1 MLIVLR
7 SISCPLYVKMSSLSL
22 SLWLTGLLLRLSS
35 ASELTVLQGNCA
47 GGWLDGGA
55 TLGCI
60 YLDNTARTWMDSV
73 MFCRGLSVS
82 GVSTTIGLAK
92 IDR

>member
-1 MLIVLR
+1 MR
-7 SISCPLYVKMSSLSL
+7 SICCPLYEKMSSLSL
-22 SLWLTGLLLRLSS
+22 SVWLTVLVLHLSTG
-35 ASELTVLQGNCA
+35 SELTGLQGNCA
-47 GGWLDGGA
+47 ASWLDGGA

-82 GVSTTIGLAK
+82 GVSNTISLAK
-92 IDR
+92 LDR